1 MSIIRFFRNL
11 SIFFRNL
18 SIKNKLFT
26 IILLIS
32 GSVLLLASAAFIVK
46 DIFMLRQNMVTNLF
60 VLTDVIGISSAAG
73 LLFDDRKSMEE
84 NVEFLGADPHIQL
97 AYMFSKEEANLTV
110 AAYIK
115 GERDLFAKGP
125 DATYEDFLKRHGL
138 PAEIITEESSL
149 KGQFFFLK
157 DRLVIFKGIVFQ
169 NEFLGFI
176 SIESD
181 LETLNENLIIV
192 SKLTAVIF
200 LISLLLILLLAS
212 SLQRIVTTPLYMLLN
227 TMRAVSEKQNYALR
241 SQKTADDEL
250 GKLIDEFNNMLS
262 QIEKRDTALG
272 QANEQINLLN
282 QRLKAENLRMSAELE
297 ITQRIQKMVLPNP
310 EELEPIQD
318 LDIVGFMEPAD
329 EVGGDYY
336 DVLQKDGRII
346 CGIGDVTGHGLE
358 SGVLMLMVQMA
369 IRTLLAYNV
378 KDLKT
383 FLNAVNEAIYDNINR
398 MGSDKHMTLSLL
410 DYQQGKVC
418 LTGQHEDVIIVRKGG
433 FIERVDT
440 IDLGFIVGLKLDI
453 SPFIDEYPIELQ
465 IGDGI
470 VLYTD
475 GITEAQNSEDEQYGI
490 DRLCDVIS
498 LHWDQCALNIQQ
510 AIIEDVRRHIGNQ
523 KQHDD
528 ITLLILKQIVEPVLI
543 K

>member
-1 MSIIRFFRNL
+1 M
-11 SIFFRNL
+11 
-18 SIKNKLFT
+18 K
-26 IILLIS
+26 
-32 GSVLLLASAAFIVK
+32 
-46 DIFMLRQNMVTNLF
+46 
-60 VLTDVIGISSAAG
+60 
-73 LLFDDRKSMEE
+73 
-84 NVEFLGADPHIQL
+84 
-97 AYMFSKEEANLTV
+97 
-110 AAYIK
+110 
-115 GERDLFAKGP
+115 
-125 DATYEDFLKRHGL
+125 
-138 PAEIITEESSL
+138 
-149 KGQFFFLK
+149 
-157 DRLVIFKGIVFQ
+157 
-169 NEFLGFI
+169 
-176 SIESD
+176 
-181 LETLNENLIIV
+181 
-192 SKLTAVIF
+192 
-200 LISLLLILLLAS
+200 
-212 SLQRIVTTPLYMLLN
+212 
-227 TMRAVSEKQNYALR
+227 AVSERQNYALR

-250 GKLIDEFNNMLS
+250 GKLIDEFNSMLS

-272 QANEQINLLN
+272 QANEQISLLN

-310 EELEPIQD
+310 EELEPIQE
-318 LDIVGFMEPAD
+318 LDIVGLMEPAD

-383 FLNAVNEAIYDNINR
+383 FLNAVNEAVYDNINR

-410 DYQQGKVC
+410 DYQHGRLC

-433 FIERVDT
+433 LIERVDT
-440 IDLGFIVGLKLDI
+440 IDLGFIVGLKSDI
-453 SPFIDEYPIELQ
+453 SPFIEEYMIELQ

-490 DRLCDVIS
+490 DRLCEIIS
-498 LHWDQCALNIQQ
+498 LYWDQCALNIQQ
-510 AIIEDVRRHIGNQ
+510 AVIEDVRRHIGDQ

-528 ITLLILKQIVEPVLI
+528 ITLLILKQIVEPISL